1 MPKSDPVLRV
11 SRPALCAEG
20 GPFRE
25 VTINQRE
32 ITSTKLTED
41 PHRALDDVVQT
52 EEFRDGAKEDAL
64 RPEGKLAKA
73 VGLC

>member
-1 MPKSDPVLRV
+1 M
-11 SRPALCAEG
+11 
-20 GPFRE
+20 
-25 VTINQRE
+25 TINQRE